1 MSNNRTAILFDSTSI
16 QQYVFGSNK
25 LKDNLGA
32 SYIVENIYNRLNDRN
47 DLETG
52 YIGGGNALLFAKS
65 EVDAKRIINE
75 FTKDV
80 LSEFPGVSLAVAI
93 LPDFGKVDTDYSDK
107 IKRIFKELAINKGK
121 FIPINTIP
129 SHGIT
134 DVCRFS
140 SLSVELIERHRN
152 QQNVEIALIS
162 ATTATKR
169 NYEEQAREEESN
181 LLNRAG
187 LNNYSFPSEFEKLG
201 QKKYEDSHIAV
212 VHIDGNGFGE
222 IFRNLRTL
230 DETKVLSEEV
240 KNAVVEAF
248 VYCLSEYNNNTEA
261 FTDIVALDANNFLP
275 IRPVILGG
283 DDVTFVCHG
292 KLGIWFAEKFVEKFT
307 SNTFTKGDLTIPY
320 SCCAGVAIVKEKYP
334 FYRAYQMAESLCISA
349 KKKNKTEGGNWIDF
363 QFAYSGLGN
372 SLDEIREFQYSD
384 LSDSASIIS
393 RPYRLDENNGNAGLD
408 QLKILALSLNKSLPK
423 SKIKGL
429 REALNRDDE
438 SMKEYIEHLKNQHED
453 FKFEFFGNGA
463 PENLPFF
470 DLIELIEV
478 YPVNLLN
485 A

>member
-1 MSNNRTAILFDSTSI
+1 MRTAILFDSTSI

-32 SYIVENIYNRLNDRN
+32 SYIVENIYNILNKRS

-65 EVDAKRIINE
+65 EADAKRIITE
-75 FTKDV
+75 FTKDI
-80 LSEFPGVSLAVAI
+80 LSEFPGMSLAVAI
-93 LPDFGKVDTDYSDK
+93 LPDFGKEDSDYSDK
-107 IKRIFKELAINKGK
+107 IKKIFKKLAGNKGE
-121 FIPINTIP
+121 FIPVNTIP

-140 SLSVELIERHRN
+140 SLSVEVIEKHKN
-152 QQNVEIALIS
+152 KEKTETALIS

-169 NYEEQAREEESN
+169 NYEEKAREDERE
-181 LLNRAG
+181 LLKKVG
-187 LNNYSFPSEFEKLG
+187 LDQYSFPSEFEKLG
-201 QKKYEDSHIAV
+201 QKKFEDSHIAV

-222 IFRNLRTL
+222 IFRNLKTL
-230 DETKVLSEEV
+230 DETRKLSEEV

-248 VYCLSEYNNNTEA
+248 VYCLTEYDRSRESLS
-261 FTDIVALDANNFLP
+261 DILAQNERKLLP
-275 IRPVILGG
+275 IRPIILGG

-292 KLGIWFAEKFVEKFT
+292 KLGIWFAEKFVQKFITNNYKNEKI
-307 SNTFTKGDLTIPY
+307 TIPY

-334 FYRAYQMAESLCISA
+334 FYRAYQMAESLCTSA

-363 QFAYSGLGN
+363 QFAFSGLGN

-384 LSDSASIIS
+384 LSDSASIIG
-393 RPYRLDENNGNAGLD
+393 RPYCLDENKGNAGLD
-408 QLKILALSLNKSLPK
+408 ELKKLALSLSKNLPK

-429 REALNRDDE
+429 REALNRDEE
-438 SMKEYIEHLKNQHED
+438 SMKEYVEHIKYQHDDFNTAFFKNGTSE
-453 FKFEFFGNGA
+453 K
-463 PENLPFF
+463 LPFF
-470 DLIELIEV
+470 DMIELIEI